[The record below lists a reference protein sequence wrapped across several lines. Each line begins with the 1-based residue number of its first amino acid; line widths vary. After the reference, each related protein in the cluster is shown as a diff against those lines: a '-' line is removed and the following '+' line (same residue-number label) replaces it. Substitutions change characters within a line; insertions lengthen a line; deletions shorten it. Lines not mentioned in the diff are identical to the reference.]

1 MCARLFDAPGGALV
15 LGGPYER
22 GALRA
27 SRLERT
33 SSSAKWGGIHDGHD
47 KATRGYSAQ
56 GEVASYAG
64 IEPAT
69 RVMAYLFQAAV
80 GALPVANGVLL
91 TVQAF
96 LSEQN
101 IRDSISPWIFAL
113 VNVSVIVGAYLAKLV
128 AQLMAHPSV
137 NRWIEA
143 NASPLA
149 PTPRTGK

>member
-1 MCARLFDAPGGALV
+1 MVYTTEQQEATADEEKLPPTQV
-15 LGGPYER
+15 LSPR
-22 GALRA
+22 RA
-27 SRLERT
+27 SWRT
-33 SSSAKWGGIHDGHD
+33 F
-47 KATRGYSAQ
+47 
-56 GEVASYAG
+56 
-64 IEPAT
+64 
-69 RVMAYLFQAAV
+69 FQAAV
-80 GALPVANGVLL
+80 GALPIANGVLL

-96 LSEQN
+96 LSEQS

-128 AQLMAHPSV
+128 AQLMAHPSM